1 MPENKNTSPVVYE
14 AMNRELKTVKDYF
27 APIEVSVLG
36 IEWEAGIEVG
46 AEITPGQL
54 LGYIVWDGPP
64 KERLE
69 APEECE
75 GTIEWKNGQIRYEF
89 FHRQSQELLRLAAS

>member
-14 AMNRELKTVKDYF
+14 VMNRELKTVKDYF
-27 APIEVSVLG
+27 ASIGVSVIG
-36 IEWEAGIEVG
+36 IEWEAGIKVG
-46 AEITPGQL
+46 EKITPSQL

-69 APEECE
+69 APAECE
-75 GTIEWKNGQIRYEF
+75 GRIEWKNGQIEYGWL
-89 FHRQSQELLRLAAS
+89 HLQVQELLRLAAS